1 MQDKLISK
9 KTSLNFRGNLEDI
22 NHPKIMGILNV
33 TPDSFYDGGKHDNL
47 SAAIKNVKKMLENGA
62 DIIDLGAY
70 SSRPGAHHISEQ
82 EEIDRMLPVLSEILN
97 QFPQTKI
104 SVDTFRSKV
113 AQVAIE
119 AGALMINDISAGN
132 MDPDIWN
139 VAAKYKVP
147 YVAMHMQGTPQTM
160 QQNISYNDVLD
171 DIILELSKKINQMTQ
186 AGIHDIIIDPGFGFG
201 KTLDQ
206 NYHILKHL
214 KDFEFLGHPILV
226 GVSRKSM
233 IYNLLNTNP
242 QEALNGTTAIHM
254 WALNNG
260 AGFLR
265 VHDVKEAKETLTIWE
280 KLKN

>member
-47 SAAIKNVKKMLENGA
+47 SAAIKNVKKMLGNGA

-139 VAAKYKVP
+139 IAAKYNVP

-160 QQNISYNDVLD
+160 QQNISYNDILD
-171 DIILELSKKINQMTQ
+171 DIILELSKKVNQMTQ
-186 AGIHDIIIDPGFGFG
+186 AGVHDIIIDPGFGFG
-201 KTLDQ
+201 KTLNQ

>member
-22 NHPKIMGILNV
+22 NRPQIMGILNA
-33 TPDSFYDGGKHDNL
+33 TPDSFYDGGKHNSL
-47 SAAIKNVKKMLENGA
+47 SAAIENVKKMLESGA

-70 SSRPGAHHISEQ
+70 SSRPGANHISEQ
-82 EEIDRMLPVLSEILN
+82 EEIDRMLPVLTEILK

-113 AQVAIE
+113 AETAIE

-132 MDPDIWN
+132 MDPDIWS

-160 QQNISYNDVLD
+160 QKDISYNDVLD
-171 DIILELSKKINQMTQ
+171 DIILELSKKINLMTQ
-186 AGIHDIIIDPGFGFG
+186 AGIYDIIIDPGFGFG

-214 KDFEFLGHPILV
+214 KDFEFLGHPLLV

-233 IYNLLNTNP
+233 IYKLFDSTP

-260 AGFLR
+260 ASFLR
-265 VHDVKEAKETLTIWE
+265 VHDIKEARETITIWE

>member
-22 NHPKIMGILNV
+22 NRPKIMGILNA
-33 TPDSFYDGGKHDNL
+33 TPDSFYDGGKHNSL
-47 SAAIKNVKKMLENGA
+47 SAAIENVKKMLKNGV

-70 SSRPGAHHISEQ
+70 SSRPGANHISEQ
-82 EEIDRMLPVLSEILN
+82 EEIDRMLPVLTEILK

-113 AQVAIE
+113 AEVAIE

-132 MDPDIWN
+132 MEPDIWS

-160 QQNISYNDVLD
+160 QKDISYNDILD
-171 DIILELSKKINQMTQ
+171 DIILELSKKINLMTQ
-186 AGIHDIIIDPGFGFG
+186 AGIYDIIIDPGFGFG

-214 KDFEFLGHPILV
+214 KDFEFLGHPLLV

-233 IYNLLNTNP
+233 IYQLLDSTP

-260 AGFLR
+260 ANFLR
-265 VHDVKEAKETLTIWE
+265 VHDVKEARETITIWE

>member
-22 NHPKIMGILNV
+22 NRPQIMGILNA
-33 TPDSFYDGGKHDNL
+33 TPDSFYDGGKHNSL
-47 SAAIKNVKKMLENGA
+47 SATIENVKKMLESGA

-70 SSRPGAHHISEQ
+70 SSRPGANHISEQ
-82 EEIDRMLPVLSEILN
+82 EEIDRMLPVLTEILK

-113 AQVAIE
+113 AETAIE

-132 MDPDIWN
+132 MDSDIWN

-160 QQNISYNDVLD
+160 QKDISYNDVLD
-171 DIILELSKKINQMTQ
+171 DIILELSKKINLMTQ
-186 AGIHDIIIDPGFGFG
+186 AGIYDIIIDPGFGFG

-214 KDFEFLGHPILV
+214 KDFEFLGHPLLV

-233 IYNLLNTNP
+233 IYKLFDSTP

-260 AGFLR
+260 ASFLR
-265 VHDVKEAKETLTIWE
+265 VHDIKEARETITIWE

>member
-22 NHPKIMGILNV
+22 NRPQIMGILNA
-33 TPDSFYDGGKHDNL
+33 TPDSFYDGGKHNSL
-47 SAAIKNVKKMLENGA
+47 LAAIENVKKMLESGA

-70 SSRPGAHHISEQ
+70 SSRPGANHISEQ
-82 EEIDRMLPVLSEILN
+82 EEIDRMLPVLTEILK

-113 AQVAIE
+113 AETAIE

-132 MDPDIWN
+132 MDPDIWS

-160 QQNISYNDVLD
+160 QKDISYNDVLD
-171 DIILELSKKINQMTQ
+171 DIILELSKKINLMTQ
-186 AGIHDIIIDPGFGFG
+186 AGIYDIIIDPGFGFG

-214 KDFEFLGHPILV
+214 KDFEFLGHPLLV

-233 IYNLLNTNP
+233 IYKLFDSTP

-254 WALNNG
+254 WALNNS
-260 AGFLR
+260 ASFLR
-265 VHDVKEAKETLTIWE
+265 VHDVKEARETITIWE